1 MTPALKICGVN
12 DAAFAA
18 EAERL
23 GANYLGFI
31 FAPGTPR
38 NVTPEQATEIGRGL
52 AGTARRV
59 GVFVKQSPVEIVVV
73 MRQVGLD
80 VVQLHRRATT
90 EDVAAIRSAGYEVWT
105 LAGGAPGDGVLF
117 DSSHGDGETV
127 LRKGACKSILAGGI
141 SAENLSEARLAEP
154 DVIDVSG
161 SLESS
166 RGVKSIPLLRA
177 FIASWNKSC
186 RK

>member
-1 MTPALKICGVN
+1 MTPELKICGVN
-12 DAAFAA
+12 NAAFAA

-23 GANYLGFI
+23 GANYLGSI

-38 NVTPEQATEIGRGL
+38 YVTPEQATEIGRGL
-52 AGTARRV
+52 AGTAKRV
-59 GVFVKQSPVEIVVV
+59 GVFVRQSPEEIVAI

-80 VVQLHRRATT
+80 IVQLHRRATP
-90 EDVAAIRSAGYEVWT
+90 EDVSALKAAGYEVWT

-127 LRKGACKSILAGGI
+127 LRKGAYKSILAGGI
-141 SAENLSEARLAEP
+141 SADNLADAIAAAP
-154 DVIDVSG
+154 DVVDVSG

-177 FIASWNKSC
+177 FFEVWNQQ
-186 RK
+186 

>member
-1 MTPALKICGVN
+1 MTPELKICGVN

-23 GANYLGFI
+23 GVNYLGFI

-38 NVTPEQATEIGRGL
+38 YVTPEQAAEIGRGL
-52 AGTARRV
+52 SGTARRV
-59 GVFVKQSPVEIVVV
+59 GVFVKQSPEEILAI

-80 VVQLHRRATT
+80 IVQLHRRAIP
-90 EDVAAIRSAGYEVWT
+90 EDVAALKSAGYEVWT

-117 DSSHGDGETV
+117 DSSHGDGETMM
-127 LRKGACKSILAGGI
+127 RRGPWKTILAGGI
-141 SAENLSEARLAEP
+141 SAENLPEALLLAP

-166 RGVKSIPLLRA
+166 RGVKSIDLLHA
-177 FIASWNKSC
+177 FMARWRGII
-186 RK
+186 R